1 MTWYRIHQRDL
12 PWRRTRSAYR
22 IWVSEVMLQQT
33 QVETVIPYYRRFIRR
48 FPSLS
53 ALASS
58 DLEAVLK
65 VWEGLGYYS
74 RARHL
79 LEASQIIARDYR
91 GRIPRDLQ
99 VFLRLPGVGDYIG
112 AAVLSIAFQKP
123 YAAVDGNVKRVLS
136 RLQAIDLPMNASA
149 SSRVF
154 KHAAQAL
161 LDRDAP
167 GISNQAFM
175 EFGALQCIPRNPL
188 CNCCPLRRLC
198 KAYQSNT
205 VKRLPN
211 RGSRRTVPTRHV
223 AVGVVYNRDRV
234 LITRRAPRGLL
245 GGLWEF
251 PGGAIGADESARAAC
266 LREIREETGLSVTVG
281 DHLATVRHAYTH
293 FKVVIDVFRCAY
305 QGGTVH
311 LSGPVDFR
319 WVSIAELDQFA
330 FPSANKKFMHLLIRR

>member
-1 MTWYRIHQRDL
+1 
-12 PWRRTRSAYR
+12 
-22 IWVSEVMLQQT
+22 MLQQT
-33 QVETVIPYYRRFIRR
+33 QVETVIPYYHRFIRR
-48 FPSLS
+48 FPSLR

-79 LEASQIIARDYR
+79 LEASQIVVRDYR

-112 AAVLSIAFQKP
+112 AAVLSIAYQEP

-136 RLQAIDLPMNASA
+136 RLDAIDLPMNASA

-154 KHAAQAL
+154 TQAAQAL

-167 GISNQAFM
+167 DIFNQALM

-188 CNCCPLRRLC
+188 CNRCPFQRLC
-198 KAYQSNT
+198 KAYRSNT
-205 VKRLPN
+205 VERLPN
-211 RGSRRTVPTRHV
+211 RGLRRAVPTRPI
-223 AVGVVYNRDRV
+223 AVGVVFNRDRV

-251 PGGAIGADESARAAC
+251 PGGAIGADEGARAAC
-266 LREIREETGLSVTVG
+266 RREIREETGLSVIVG
-281 DHLATVRHAYTH
+281 DHLATVKHAYTH
-293 FKVVIDVFRCAY
+293 FKVVIDVFKCTY
-305 QGGTVH
+305 QGGTVR

-319 WVSIAELDQFA
+319 WVSVADLDQFA
-330 FPSANKKFMHLLIRR
+330 FPRANKKFMHLLKRGS